1 MVSLMKPFRVILDT
15 NVLVSGLRSKRGTA
29 FRLLRLIDSGQFTVS
44 VSVPLVVEY
53 EKALLDSRMRILL
66 SREAIGK
73 FLDYV
78 CAIADKR
85 KIHFLWRPCLRDP
98 KDDMVLEIGV
108 AARCDAIITFN
119 VRDFER
125 ARLFGIRVVTPKQ
138 FLNILGETE

>member
-1 MVSLMKPFRVILDT
+1 MKTFRVILDT

-29 FRLLRLIDSGQFTVS
+29 FRLLNLLDSGLFEIS

-53 EKALLDSRMRILL
+53 EKALLDSRMRTFL
-66 SREAIGK
+66 SREEIGK
-73 FLDYV
+73 FLDYI
-78 CAIADKR
+78 CTLADKR

-108 AARCDAIITFN
+108 AARCDAIVTFN

-125 ARLFGIRVVTPKQ
+125 TERFGIRVVTPKQ
-138 FLNILGETE
+138 FLKILGETE

>member
-1 MVSLMKPFRVILDT
+1 MKTFRVILDT
-15 NVLVSGLRSKRGTA
+15 NVLVSGLRSKRGTS
-29 FRLLRLIDSGQFTVS
+29 FRLLNLLDSGRLKIS

-53 EKALLDSRMRILL
+53 EKALLDSRVRILL
-66 SREAIGK
+66 SREEIGK
-73 FLDYV
+73 FLDYI

-119 VRDFER
+119 ARDFER
-125 ARLFGIRVVTPKQ
+125 AEQFGIRVITPKQ
-138 FLNILGETE
+138 FLKILGEIE